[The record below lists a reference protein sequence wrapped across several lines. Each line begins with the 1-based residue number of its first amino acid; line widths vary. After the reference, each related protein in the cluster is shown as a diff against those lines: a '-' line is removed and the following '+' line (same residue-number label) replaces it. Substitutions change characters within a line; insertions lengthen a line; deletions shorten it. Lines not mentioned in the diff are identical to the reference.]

1 MNNLQVH
8 LLIILKVFHF
18 LDLAAVDGGNE
29 EDSDELDKEQEAEE
43 EEGEEEEEEEEE
55 EEGFLEDT
63 KVENVE
69 DITVVCADDALD
81 ITHHTQSSEF
91 NLMLLDIILTL

>member
-18 LDLAAVDGGNE
+18 LDLVAVNGGNE

-43 EEGEEEEEEEEE
+43 KESEEEEEEEE

-91 NLMLLDIILTL
+91 NLILLDIILTL

>member
-29 EDSDELDKEQEAEE
+29 EDSNELDKEQEAEE
-43 EEGEEEEEEEEE
+43 EEEGGGGEGGGGEEERG
-55 EEGFLEDT
+55 EEG
-63 KVENVE
+63 VAS
-69 DITVVCADDALD
+69 IRR
-81 ITHHTQSSEF
+81 EF
-91 NLMLLDIILTL
+91 FSRA